1 MSYTISISNKKVY
14 EFYNLNKHINFED
27 MSCLMVDILKKLL
40 KKPDTSLDSTF
51 AEKLLT
57 SMNNLDSKISNIDQC
72 MSDVFENK
80 FIEFKKSYTQELNTI
95 LTSNNNERTASML
108 KEYNEVMQD
117 KTKIFFNEFFPKNNE
132 IITNQINSTFNI
144 FDKLINST
152 ESRLHSTILESKNN
166 LELKLSDI
174 NSINNTQNVISENI
188 NTLITKF
195 HGSSTKG
202 YFSEVSVVDGL
213 TRIYP
218 YGNVEHVG
226 NKISSSGDIILTRKE
241 KNKIMIENKEYEHTV
256 PPSEIQKFIDNTVLK
271 NCDGIMISQQTQ
283 ISNKDD
289 FEININGQLILVYIC
304 NMGYNMDKIRTAI
317 SIIDHLKSQ
326 IAFVTKE
333 KTHVS
338 LTQDEIDLIN
348 REYNSMLNQKKFL
361 LKMLN
366 ESHNKVVKE
375 VENIKV
381 PSIEYI
387 LMKEYGIKLSDDED
401 CKWCGKPCKNSAGIS
416 AHLKTCEKYLK
427 SDQYPIDEAKKK
439 ADLEAKLLNEKKGKK
454 NKNVILQIS

>member
-14 EFYNLNKHINFED
+14 DFYNINKHVSFED
-27 MSCLMVDILKKLL
+27 MSCLMVDVLSNILTKS
-40 KKPDTSLDSTF
+40 DSSLDSNF
-51 AEKLLT
+51 AEKLLI

-80 FIEFKKSYTQELNTI
+80 FVEFKQNYTQELNAI
-95 LTSNNNERTASML
+95 LTSNHNEKTSVIL

-132 IITNQINSTFNI
+132 IITNQINNTFNI
-144 FDKLINST
+144 FDKLINSSECRLQSSIT
-152 ESRLHSTILESKNN
+152 ETKNN
-166 LELKLSDI
+166 LESKLSDLS
-174 NSINNTQNVISENI
+174 SINNTQNTIADNI
-188 NTLITKF
+188 NHLINKF

-226 NKISSSGDIILTRKE
+226 NKINNSGDIILTRKE

-256 PPSEIQKFIDNTVLK
+256 TAPEIQKFVDNAVLK
-271 NCDGIMISQQTQ
+271 NCDGIMISQQTP
-283 ISNKDD
+283 IANKDD
-289 FEININGQLILVYIC
+289 FEININGELILVYIC

-326 IAFVTKE
+326 IAFINKN

-338 LTQDEIDLIN
+338 LSQDEIDLIN
-348 REYNSMLNQKKFL
+348 KEYNSMLSQKKFI
-361 LKMLN
+361 LKTLN
-366 ESHNKVVKE
+366 ESHNKIVRE

-387 LMKEYGIKLSDDED
+387 LMKEYGIKLTDEED
-401 CKWCGKPCKNSAGIS
+401 CKWCGKPCKNAAGVS
-416 AHLKTCEKYLK
+416 AHLKSCEEYLK
-427 SDQYPIDEAKKK
+427 SQQYLIDEANKESK
-439 ADLEAKLLNEKKGKK
+439 ATEKKPRK
-454 NKNVILQIS
+454 NKRVILEIK

>member
-1 MSYTISISNKKVY
+1 M
-14 EFYNLNKHINFED
+14 D
-27 MSCLMVDILKKLL
+27 
-40 KKPDTSLDSTF
+40 
-51 AEKLLT
+51 
-57 SMNNLDSKISNIDQC
+57 NLDSKISNIDNC
-72 MSDVFENK
+72 MSEVFENK

-95 LTSNNNERTASML
+95 LTSNHNEKTAIML

-132 IITNQINSTFNI
+132 IITNQINNTFNI
-144 FDKLINST
+144 FDKLINSS
-152 ESRLHSTILESKNN
+152 ESRLQNSITETKNN
-166 LELKLSDI
+166 LESKLCDI
-174 NSINNTQNVISENI
+174 NAINNTQNVISDNI
-188 NTLITKF
+188 NQIINKF

-226 NKISSSGDIILTRKE
+226 NKISSSGDILLTRKE

-256 PPSEIQKFIDNTVLK
+256 SPLEIQKFIDNAVLK

-289 FEININGQLILVYIC
+289 FEININGELILIYIC

-326 IAFVTKE
+326 IAFINKD
-333 KTHVS
+333 KTHIS
-338 LTQDEIDLIN
+338 LTQEEIDLIN
-348 REYNSMLNQKKFL
+348 KEYNSLLTQKKFI

-366 ESHNKVVKE
+366 DSHNKVVKE

-387 LMKEYGIKLSDDED
+387 LMKEYGVKLSDEEN
-401 CKWCGKPCKNSAGIS
+401 CEWCGKPCKNYAGIS
-416 AHLKTCEKYLK
+416 AHLKTCQKYLE
-427 SDQYPIDEAKKK
+427 SEQYIIDENNKKNKKVEDEDKKK
-439 ADLEAKLLNEKKGKK
+439 KGGKK
-454 NKNVILQIS
+454 NNKVVLNIK